1 MRSNVP
7 QGYPSAHDSG
17 GELCAIACRCG
28 TLVRMTRMLLEEL
41 VDVAVDQ
48 HGYVRTRDATARG
61 IDGANL
67 RKMAARGRLE
77 KVGRGLYRV
86 PFLPRDEHDEY
97 AEAVLWAEGR
107 GVISH
112 GSALAL
118 HQLCDINPSRLHL
131 TVPPTYTPRRTG
143 GELYRVWRRRL
154 DPGEVT
160 TVDGIPVVTAERAV
174 RDGIAFGIDPQML
187 TQAITTARREG
198 LLTAAQAT
206 QLRRQLTAKLHRRNS
221 R

>member
-1 MRSNVP
+1 
-7 QGYPSAHDSG
+7 
-17 GELCAIACRCG
+17 
-28 TLVRMTRMLLEEL
+28 MTRSLLEEL

-107 GVISH
+107 GIISH

-143 GELYRVWRRRL
+143 GELYRVWRRKL

-160 TVDGIPVVTAERAV
+160 AVDGIPVVTAERAV
-174 RDGIAFGIDPQML
+174 GDGIASGIDPQML
-187 TQAITTARREG
+187 TQAIATARREG
-198 LLTAAQAT
+198 LLTVAQAR
-206 QLRRQLTAKLHRRNS
+206 QLRRQLAAKLHRGNGR
-221 R
+221 

>member
-1 MRSNVP
+1 MARS
-7 QGYPSAHDSG
+7 
-17 GELCAIACRCG
+17 
-28 TLVRMTRMLLEEL
+28 LLDEL

-48 HGYVRTRDATARG
+48 HGYVRTRDAIARG

-77 KVGRGLYRV
+77 RVGRGLYRV

-107 GVISH
+107 GIISH

-131 TVPPTYTPRRTG
+131 TVPPAYAPRRTG

-154 DPGEVT
+154 DPGDVT

-174 RDGIAFGIDPQML
+174 RDGIASGIDPQML

-206 QLRRQLTAKLHRRNS
+206 HLRRQLAAKLHRRTG